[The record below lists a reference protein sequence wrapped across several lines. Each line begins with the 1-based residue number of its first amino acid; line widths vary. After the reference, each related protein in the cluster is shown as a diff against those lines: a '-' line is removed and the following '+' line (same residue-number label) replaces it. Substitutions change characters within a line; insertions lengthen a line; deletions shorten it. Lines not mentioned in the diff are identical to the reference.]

1 MEERC
6 EEEEEQFQEDAVD
19 EDEFSG
25 DKDEDDEGKA
35 TTEFVSFLS
44 EGIGEEEIV
53 VDFVVENKNEL
64 P

>member
-44 EGIGEEEIV
+44 EGIGEEIV
-53 VDFVVENKNEL
+53 VDFVFENKNEL